1 MSEQFWKPE
10 PREPWH
16 DWRTWGMFVP
26 LLASMLGFAFTGL
39 FAFAFSDIGVIAG
52 TTQSWMVII
61 GSALIVWGAEAN
73 TPFTVIEVFRKIL
86 RKEHN
91 LWDISALVA
100 SLTGTAINLLVTF
113 ASRQTL
119 FGDTGWRHWI
129 MAAGPLI
136 SGIAVTL
143 DYYGGMIELGFLF
156 GSYEIRLTEYM
167 QWKRASG
174 QMVDAVDG
182 MMVKIGEHFAPVFE
196 QLTQRIDDLTQRRV
210 WLTATAS
217 DVARLTAHLDGNRA
231 GLTREGLDLI
241 LAEHKLNLPSN
252 STIKRGLRMKGD
264 KS

>member
-1 MSEQFWKPE
+1 MTETFSNTFWKPE
-10 PREPWH
+10 PREPWK
-16 DWRTWGMFVP
+16 DWRTWGMFIP

-39 FAFAFSDIGVIAG
+39 FAFAFSDIGVIAAR
-52 TTQSWMVII
+52 TQSWMVII

-86 RKEHN
+86 RQEHN

-156 GSYEIRLTEYM
+156 GSYEIRLTEYN
-167 QWKRASG
+167 QWLTETG
-174 QMVDAVDG
+174 QG
-182 MMVKIGEHFAPVFE
+182 LTGERDKLTRQID
-196 QLTQRIDDLTQRRV
+196 QLTRQVADLTQR
-210 WLTATAS
+210 WAWPIATAA
-217 DVARLTAHLDGNRA
+217 DVTRHTAHLNGNRA
-231 GLTREGLDLI
+231 DLTRQELDLI
-241 LAEHKLNLPSN
+241 LAEHQLNLPSD
-252 STIKRGLRMKGD
+252 STIKRGLKVKGG
-264 KS
+264 